1 MKPTSLRVVL
11 FRHGPAGDRDDE
23 RWPDDR
29 LRPLSARGV
38 ERTREAAAGLAHL
51 ERGPAVL
58 WTSPL
63 TRAVQSAR
71 ILRDALDR
79 EVALEE
85 IESLSPE
92 GSLDDVVQR
101 LARLNGITRVFMV
114 GHEPR
119 LGELAARLV
128 FDDRDLA
135 LPLKKAGACL
145 LSFEDEVRTGGARL
159 RALLPP
165 RILRRLSRR
174 RERV

>member
-11 FRHGPAGDRDDE
+11 FRHGPAGERDE
-23 RWPDDR
+23 QRWPDDR

-38 ERTREAAAGLAHL
+38 ERTREAAAGLSRL
-51 ERGPAVL
+51 ERGPAVI

-79 EVALEE
+79 EAALEE
-85 IESLSPE
+85 IESLAPDGPHE
-92 GSLDDVVQR
+92 DVVQR
-101 LARLNGITRVFMV
+101 LARLNGISRVFVV

-119 LGELAARLV
+119 LGELGGLLV
-128 FDDRDLA
+128 FDDAGCA

-145 LSFEDEVRTGGARL
+145 LSFEDGVRPGGARL

-165 RILRRLSRR
+165 RVLRRLSRR
-174 RERV
+174 RERI